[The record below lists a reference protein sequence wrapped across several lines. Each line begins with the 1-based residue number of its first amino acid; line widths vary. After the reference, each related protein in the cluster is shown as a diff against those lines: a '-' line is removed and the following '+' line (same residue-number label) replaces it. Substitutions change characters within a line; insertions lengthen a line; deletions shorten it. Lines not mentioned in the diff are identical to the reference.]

1 MAKEIFL
8 VEGMSCASCALTI
21 EKTVNQ
27 LPEVEQAV
35 VNLATEKLT
44 VTYQDDDLETAKVI
58 QAVKAAGYGAQVFDE
73 HAKHMQTG
81 RRDEDLKVIWSQV
94 LWSALFTIPILYL
107 AMGHMVG
114 LWLPPFM
121 QPDRY
126 PFVYSFSQLL
136 LTIPVLVL
144 NRHYYHNGFK
154 ALFKGHP
161 NMDSLVALATSF
173 AFAYSLYGVVEISL
187 GQAHFVHSLYFE
199 SVVVILTLIGLGK
212 YFESR
217 SKGRTSQAIQKL
229 LSLKATDVRVWRS
242 SQWQLLP
249 LEEVSYD
256 DLVLVQPGEKVSIDG
271 IIVEGHSSL
280 DESFLTGESLPVEK
294 GEKDNVFAGSL
305 NGPSALTIKPDKL
318 GNDTLLAQII
328 QLVENA
334 QENKAPIAAIADR
347 VSGVFVPVVLVLA
360 LLTGVFWLVFMQE
373 SLRFSL
379 TTAIAVLVI
388 ACPCALGLATPTA
401 IMVGTGRAAENG
413 ILFKGGD
420 ILEQAHQVDTV
431 VFDKTGTITEGKPSL
446 QNLLTFSGDDHLIL
460 QEAAS
465 LEAYSQHL
473 LGEAIVRAAQEAGYD
488 SLPVEQF
495 ESLTGLG
502 VTGQLEGRRLAIGN
516 ATLMATL
523 GIDLASVQ
531 SVCAK
536 ASGKGQTL
544 VYYAKE
550 GQLRALFSIAD
561 AVKEDSQATVEALQQ
576 LGIHTIM
583 LTGDH
588 DATAKAIASQVGITD
603 VISQVLPDQK
613 AGVIADLRS
622 QGRKVAMVGDGIND
636 APALAVADIGI
647 AMGSGTDIAIESA
660 DVILMK
666 PDMLDL
672 VKAMSLSRATMRIV
686 KENLFWA
693 FIYNVLMI
701 PVAMGL
707 LHLFGG
713 PLLNPMLA
721 GFAMSF
727 SSVSVVLNALRLK
740 GKTI

>member
-114 LWLPPFM
+114 LWLPPFL

-187 GQAHFVHSLYFE
+187 GRAHFVHSLYFE

-229 LSLKATDVRVWRS
+229 LSLKATDVRVWRN

-249 LEEVSYD
+249 LEEVGYD

-305 NGPSALTIKPDKL
+305 NGQGALTIKPDKL

-360 LLTGVFWLVFMQE
+360 LLIGVFWLVFMQE

-413 ILFKGGD
+413 ILLK
-420 ILEQAHQVDTV
+420 V
-431 VFDKTGTITEGKPSL
+431 VTS
-446 QNLLTFSGDDHLIL
+446 
-460 QEAAS
+460 
-465 LEAYSQHL
+465 
-473 LGEAIVRAAQEAGYD
+473 
-488 SLPVEQF
+488 
-495 ESLTGLG
+495 
-502 VTGQLEGRRLAIGN
+502 
-516 ATLMATL
+516 
-523 GIDLASVQ
+523 
-531 SVCAK
+531 
-536 ASGKGQTL
+536 
-544 VYYAKE
+544 
-550 GQLRALFSIAD
+550 
-561 AVKEDSQATVEALQQ
+561 
-576 LGIHTIM
+576 
-583 LTGDH
+583 
-588 DATAKAIASQVGITD
+588 
-603 VISQVLPDQK
+603 
-613 AGVIADLRS
+613 
-622 QGRKVAMVGDGIND
+622 
-636 APALAVADIGI
+636 
-647 AMGSGTDIAIESA
+647 
-660 DVILMK
+660 
-666 PDMLDL
+666 
-672 VKAMSLSRATMRIV
+672 
-686 KENLFWA
+686 
-693 FIYNVLMI
+693 
-701 PVAMGL
+701 
-707 LHLFGG
+707 
-713 PLLNPMLA
+713 
-721 GFAMSF
+721 
-727 SSVSVVLNALRLK
+727 
-740 GKTI
+740 